1 MKTSFIFKRFFSIYN
16 TTTTLMSDKQAL
28 RISDIQ
34 GLTKLIVEATLNI
47 TNIAEELNQQIIHPP
62 YLPSSSIQHLVSGIS
77 SLVYKSIRGTT
88 KLVGRGITGS
98 LSQLAPERSI
108 GISIDQKETILS
120 ILNGIIGD
128 YLNQE
133 ENPLAVT
140 MQFKHQG
147 KAISLDK
154 QGILAAYP
162 KPSGKVLLM
171 IHGLCMDDLQW
182 NREGHDHGNLLAKE
196 LNFNPVYLRYNSGL
210 HISKNG
216 QQLSVLLEELVQ
228 NWAVPIEEITILA
241 HSMGG
246 LVTRSAYH
254 YGSREKRSWT
264 KHLKKIV
271 FLGTPHQGAPLERV
285 GNHIDQILEAVPY
298 TRPFA
303 KLGKMRSA
311 GITDLRFGL
320 LVKEDWEHLDRFE
333 NKIKQA
339 TMLPLP
345 KTVDCYALAA
355 SMSHKTTEYPAHQ
368 LGDGL
373 VPIKSALG
381 QHKEAAQGLKF
392 KPSNIFII
400 YKTNHLELLDSLS
413 VYQKIKEYITI

>member
-1 MKTSFIFKRFFSIYN
+1 MSAKQ
-16 TTTTLMSDKQAL
+16 TLK
-28 RISDIQ
+28 ISDIH
-34 GLTKLIVEATLNI
+34 GLTKLIIEATLNI

-62 YLPSSSIQHLVSGIS
+62 YLPSSSIQHIVSGIS

-108 GISIDQKETILS
+108 GVSIDQKETILS

-128 YLNQE
+128 YLSQE
-133 ENPLAVT
+133 ENPLAVA

-154 QGILAAYP
+154 KGILAAYP
-162 KPSGKVLLM
+162 KPSGKILLM

-182 NREGHDHGNLLAKE
+182 NRKGHDHGKLLAKE
-196 LNFNPVYLRYNSGL
+196 FNFSPVYLRYNSGL

-216 QQLSVLLEELVQ
+216 QQLSALLEELVQ

-246 LVTRSAYH
+246 LVTRSACH
-254 YGSREKRSWT
+254 YGSIEQRTWA
-264 KHLKKIV
+264 KHLKKII

-285 GNHIDQILEAVPY
+285 GNHVDQVLEAVPY

-311 GITDLRFGL
+311 GITDLRFGI
-320 LVKEDWEHLDRFE
+320 LVKEDWENLDRFD
-333 NKIKQA
+333 NKIKRA
-339 TMLPLP
+339 TVLPLP
-345 KTVDCYALAA
+345 ETVDCYALAA
-355 SMSHKTTEYPAHQ
+355 SMNHKTTEHSAHQ

-381 QHKEAAQGLKF
+381 QHKEVAQSLNF
-392 KPSNIFII
+392 KPNNTSIL
-400 YKTNHLELLDSLS
+400 YKTNHLELLDAWN
-413 VYQKIKEYITI
+413 VYQKIKEYIST